1 MPDGSSETP
10 SGALDERLPL
20 TPRQRAVLRT
30 VIEQHVSSG
39 APVGSKQVAGKAGL
53 EFASSTIRYEL
64 ARLEEL
70 GFLDHPHT
78 SAGRIPTDSGYR
90 FYVDHILEEPCS
102 SVPAVRSVQDAL
114 DAQEMRRELDTTLRQ
129 LAEVVS
135 EATNLL
141 GVVTAPAPGSA
152 TVRHVEVLELQPQLV
167 MVVVI
172 TSTGDV
178 TRRVFSLDGPV
189 DPGLC
194 EWAGA
199 FLNERAGGMSV
210 GARMIASRLEDPTL
224 SAREQGFIHL
234 LGQALTDLD
243 EGAEPALYVGGQG
256 RLLAETDRSVE
267 AVEALLW
274 ALEVRY
280 PLLAT
285 LRGAL
290 SHNEV
295 YLMIGS
301 ELPEPELARL
311 AIVAANYGIARR
323 NLGTVSVMGP
333 MRMDYRLAMSTVREA
348 ASALSEL
355 VGEVY
360 E

>member
-1 MPDGSSETP
+1 MSSNRDLHAG
-10 SGALDERLPL
+10 GALGERLPL
-20 TPRQRAVLRT
+20 TPRQQAVLRT
-30 VIEQHVSSG
+30 VIEQHLSSG
-39 APVGSKQVAGKAGL
+39 APVGSKHVAGSAGL
-53 EFASSTIRYEL
+53 EFAPSTIRYEL

-78 SAGRIPTDSGYR
+78 SAGRVPTDSGYR
-90 FYVDHILEEPCS
+90 YYVDNILEEPGS
-102 SVPAVRSVQDAL
+102 STAVVPSLADAL
-114 DAQEMRRELDTTLRQ
+114 EAQQMRRELDATLSQ

-152 TVRHVEVLELQPQLV
+152 TVRHVEVLQLQPQLV

-178 TRRVFSLDGPV
+178 TRRVFALEGPV

-199 FLNERAGGMSV
+199 FLNERSEGMSV
-210 GARMIASRLEDPTL
+210 GARMITSRLEDPTL
-224 SAREQGFIHL
+224 TPTELWFIHL

-243 EGAEPALYVGGQG
+243 EGSEPALYVGGQG

-274 ALEVRY
+274 ALEARY

-285 LRGAL
+285 LRGSL
-290 SHNEV
+290 SYNEV

-301 ELPEPELARL
+301 ELPAPELERL